1 MLLKRSV
8 ESLKPAKESDE
19 QVAKRLQKE
28 QEEALSRRQ
37 IADMFARGV
46 RFREPRLLCLLGTDA
61 PRPQALAPS
70 QLSSPEALH
79 IAAQLDDAIPD
90 DQVYVSL
97 LGPLSLLEPDV
108 RALFSAGTL
117 QKVLRQ
123 EVLGRFRARWNALR
137 EKLGAFYEVV
147 PYMAF
152 HSADMGALPALISAA
167 PAARAAAA
175 GALHLAADP
184 TSCVARAPQGQTHV
198 SLLVC
203 AVLLGRPL
211 YAPDGRWSERRLAP
225 GYHSHVTSDER
236 FALLFS
242 PDAVAPCYAL
252 HIPVDI
258 AADAATRFPSLK
270 RRTIPRV
277 RPLAPYIA
285 TGDK

>member
-8 ESLKPAKESDE
+8 ESIKPAKESDE

-37 IADMFARGV
+37 IADMFTRGV
-46 RFREPRLLCLLGTDA
+46 RFPIASSTVPGLSTDA
-61 PRPQALAPS
+61 VHPQALAPS

-123 EVLGRFRARWNALR
+123 DVLGRFRARWNALR
-137 EKLGAFYEVV
+137 DKLGAFYEVV
-147 PYMAF
+147 PYMCF

-167 PAARAAAA
+167 PASRAAA
-175 GALHLAADP
+175 ALHLAADP
-184 TSCVARAPQGQTHV
+184 TSCLARAPKGQTHV

-211 YAPDGRWSERRLAP
+211 YAPDARWSERQLAA

-236 FALLFS
+236 FAILFS

-252 HIPVDI
+252 HVPVDI
-258 AADAATRFPSLK
+258 AADAATRFPNLK